1 MLDDLAL
8 KVNLVLMVIRVLLV
22 FPAHPEVLVNAE
34 ELVRTDSAVNLVLL
48 V

>member
-1 MLDDLAL
+1 MLDDLDL
-8 KVNLVLMVIRVLLV
+8 KVNLVRTVIPVLLV
-22 FPAHPEVLVNAE
+22 FQAHREVLVNAE